1 MNDYPKPPFDTK
13 ITVTEDPGPGSREE
27 PTEFVMD
34 LNDMDSE
41 NLRLAAA
48 SGSDL
53 AEQILAFRA
62 TNQDQKD

>member
-34 LNDMDSE
+34 LNDIDSE
-41 NLRLAAA
+41 ELGLAAA
-48 SGSDL
+48 SGSIL